1 LLLLIRPALAALAAG
16 NTCLLTLSEALPA
29 TTDVLLDLV
38 PKYFDPAAVTV
49 VAGGKDQNTELSEV
63 IVRLYLFYRQHGG
76 RQDRRTRRR
85 GEPQRPSFSNWVA

>member
-1 LLLLIRPALAALAAG
+1 LAALAAG

-49 VAGGKDQNTELSEV
+49 VAGGKEQNTELLSC
-63 IVRLYLFYRQHGG
+63 RSTLSFLPAARWSAKSSRALQ
-76 RQDRRTRRR
+76 RRT
-85 GEPQRPSFSNWVA
+85 